1 MSASNIY
8 EISTIIT
15 QEQRFA
21 CILPDFLVNPGK
33 NKFLENVLIM
43 HKNFGKHNDNAKIK
57 RFNVLIHAT
66 FNPKSFFQ
74 GTWHLKG
81 RPQNT

>member
-1 MSASNIY
+1 MSARNIY

-21 CILPDFLVNPGK
+21 FILPDFLVNPCI

-43 HKNFGKHNDNAKIK
+43 HKTLENTMTTQKLND
-57 RFNVLIHAT
+57 LM
-66 FNPKSFFQ
+66 S
-74 GTWHLKG
+74 
-81 RPQNT
+81 